1 MLKKIKELMART
13 VAIKNVKGYD
23 NARIWLESQEQ
34 TKQARLVRWAKH
46 MAAEAAEA
54 ERIVF
59 PDVVSYLTVDELSA
73 FERLAKQGRLLKD
86 GDTVCIEGAIML
98 LADLAVYESLIEKIQ
113 PRWGDLPEVI
123 LLKEDMHHFTNS
135 I

>member
-46 MAAEAAEA
+46 MASEAAEA
-54 ERIVF
+54 ERLIF
-59 PDVVSYLTVDELSA
+59 PDVVSYLTMDELSA

-98 LADLAVYESLIEKIQ
+98 LADFAVYERLIEKIQ

-123 LLKEDMHHFTNS
+123 LLKEDMRHFTNS